1 MNDAKAISVLVNGKA
16 WEMPVGSDLAQLVEQ
31 VASTGLCVDSLA
43 TAVNG
48 EFVARGL
55 RAGHTLFEGD
65 RVQCFQPIV
74 GG

>member
-1 MNDAKAISVLVNGKA
+1 MNTPATISVLVNGEA
-16 WEMPVGSDLAQLVEQ
+16 CELPVGTDLAQLVGRLAARG
-31 VASTGLCVDSLA
+31 VCADSLA

-55 RAGHTLFEGD
+55 RTGHTLLDGD